1 MNYKDHVDMV
11 NGVIRDIA
19 AFDIERNGQHVDEG
33 AIDDWIMEMN
43 MIGTRESFMAICQD
57 YWDQY
62 LGSATLH

>member
-1 MNYKDHVDMV
+1 MNYEDHVDMV

-19 AFDIERNGQHVDEG
+19 AWDIARSGNHVDEG

-43 MIGTRESFMAICQD
+43 MIGTRESFMSICKD